1 LNYPVNKQT
10 DKHTAVKTVSP
21 PKVAGVEL
29 RLALLLRV
37 GSNVI
42 LTAHDWQQDMN
53 DVHRAVW
60 SSINYRCQI

>member
-42 LTAHDWQQDMN
+42 LTAHD
-53 DVHRAVW
+53 
-60 SSINYRCQI
+60 